1 MSSKLLEYSSRKVC
15 ARYYGQNQR
24 FRSFST
30 VDPTTRKAC
39 RLLCC
44 RKFRIVSIRGSIR
57 GLPGYV
63 ICINP
68 KGLEGSLS
76 QEVKKRSKNHLHLWR
91 LEMSTCHQHPK

>member
-39 RLLCC
+39 RLLCS
-44 RKFRIVSIRGSIR
+44 RKFRIVRLGGTVR
-57 GLPGYV
+57 VRLGLD
-63 ICINP
+63 
-68 KGLEGSLS
+68 
-76 QEVKKRSKNHLHLWR
+76 
-91 LEMSTCHQHPK
+91 

>member
-39 RLLCC
+39 RLLCS
-44 RKFRIVSIRGSIR
+44 RKFRIVRRVGGKVRVRVRVSR
-57 GLPGYV
+57 V
-63 ICINP
+63 
-68 KGLEGSLS
+68 
-76 QEVKKRSKNHLHLWR
+76 VKRSGGLRRTSVDEKVGESRKYFLF
-91 LEMSTCHQHPK
+91 LEV